1 MIGFLRGDVLAW
13 ADDGPVTIDVGG
25 VGYEVTLIGKSLFR
39 AASLGVWIHTHA
51 TEGAAARLF
60 GFVSPETR
68 ETFRILLG
76 VSGVGPGTATAVL
89 SAVTGGQLATLVKQR
104 DVGALRR
111 IKGVGQKT
119 AERLVLELQGKL
131 RVPEEPVAAPAP
143 TAETG
148 AGPDL
153 VSALRNLG
161 FKTGEA
167 AAAVAEVLREDPLEY
182 FIGDLD
188 SLLKRAL
195 RKLRKAP

>member
-111 IKGVGQKT
+111 IKGVGQRT

-131 RVPEEPVAAPAP
+131 KVPEEAVETAPA
-143 TAETG
+143 TAAVTC
-148 AGPDL
+148 APFAQDVL
-153 VSALRNLG
+153 SALRNLG
-161 FKTGEA
+161 FKTTEA
-167 AAAVAEVLREDPLEY
+167 NAAVAQALRENPT
-182 FIGDLD
+182 GDMDCLVK
-188 SLLKRAL
+188 SAL
-195 RKLRKAP
+195 QKLRKAP

>member
-111 IKGVGQKT
+111 IKGVGQRT

-131 RVPEEPVAAPAP
+131 KVPEEAVETAPA
-143 TAETG
+143 TAAVTC
-148 AGPDL
+148 APFAQDVL
-153 VSALRNLG
+153 SALRNLG
-161 FKTGEA
+161 FKTTEA
-167 AAAVAEVLREDPLEY
+167 NAAVAQALRENPT
-182 FIGDLD
+182 GDLD
-188 SLLKRAL
+188 CLVTSAVRNLGKTL
-195 RKLRKAP
+195 